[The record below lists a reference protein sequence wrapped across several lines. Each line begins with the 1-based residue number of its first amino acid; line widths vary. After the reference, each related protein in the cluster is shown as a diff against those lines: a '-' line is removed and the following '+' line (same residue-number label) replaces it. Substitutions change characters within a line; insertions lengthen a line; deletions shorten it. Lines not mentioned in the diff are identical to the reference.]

1 MTSLRTAT
9 AMTPVRPTS
18 RARWVGRVLGGAAL
32 SVALGSLLWYVG
44 VLPHGYLVSVALALA
59 LGLVVLLVVW
69 TAQEQGP
76 HLEAATWYSPVDR
89 EAVSVMALDYHML
102 RLRRDL
108 RAALERN
115 DRPDE
120 IYPLIVEL
128 AAERLAARHAID
140 LRTRPEEARRV
151 LAPGLAAYLDKPP
164 EGTERRSRR
173 QLERA
178 IEGIEE
184 L

>member
-18 RARWVGRVLGGAAL
+18 RARWVGRVLGGSAV
-32 SVALGSLLWYVG
+32 SVALGSVLWFVG
-44 VLPHGYLVSVALALA
+44 VLPHGYLTSIALALV

-76 HLEAATWYSPVDR
+76 HLAAATWYSPTDR
-89 EAVSVMALDYHML
+89 EAVPVLALDYHML

-120 IYPLIVEL
+120 IYPLVVEL
-128 AAERLAARHAID
+128 AAERLAARHAVD
-140 LRTRPEEARRV
+140 LRTQPEEARRL
-151 LAPGLAAYLDKPP
+151 LAPGLTAYLTNPP
-164 EGTERRSRR
+164 KGNERRSRR

-178 IEGIEE
+178 IQGIEE